1 MDADRGSLH
10 PAEAGAETLI
20 ALPLDWPPKG
30 LDERIGRKLYAFS
43 EGDFLCQVNE
53 MEPDKLVI
61 LAQLFSAVHDL
72 PVADDGY
79 FNVFEEDALLI
90 SVSAIKEG

>member
-10 PAEAGAETLI
+10 PTEASAESLI

-30 LDERIGRKLYAFS
+30 LDERIGRKLYALS
-43 EGDFLCQVNE
+43 QGDFLCQVNE

-61 LAQLFSAVHDL
+61 LAQLFSAVNDL

-79 FNVFEEDALLI
+79 FNVFEEDTLLI
-90 SVSAIKEG
+90 SVFAIKEG